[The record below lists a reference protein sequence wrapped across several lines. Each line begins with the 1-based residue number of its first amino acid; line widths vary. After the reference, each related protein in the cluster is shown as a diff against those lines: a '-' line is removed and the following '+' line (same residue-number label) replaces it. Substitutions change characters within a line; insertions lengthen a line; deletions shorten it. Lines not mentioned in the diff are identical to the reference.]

1 MSKRRK
7 DVTFDGDISKGGSSD
22 RVEDPNQV
30 SNNQNSVSDSNSDN
44 ENSLNQDSNDDNK
57 SHPEDNTND
66 EDDNNQHAD
75 EGTSNSKSDD
85 NSNNV
90 TEPSNHSTGNNGGDK
105 VTEPPP
111 QQQENNN
118 LNDYPSSSED
128 NSNQTND
135 SQDDEATN
143 QSNNNDSNKNNQD
156 ESSSVSN
163 NNEDDDNNQNDAKDD
178 KTFNTED
185 SDEGKTFSPE
195 DNDDESDKSGIVGK
209 ALGSSDATN
218 TLSKAKKLKDISEM
232 SKEEAKEQFQS
243 MAVEAGKMKIKAA
256 LWSAVSPYLL
266 PIIGIILVIVLVFT
280 MIVGIV
286 GSSSSGGGG
295 GSKQGC
301 KVVKDNS
308 TDVKNSK
315 DADKNAETIYKY
327 LMEHVD
333 GAKSKAVAAHL
344 GNIYVESAQSFDPST
359 IQGGEKYKEDIAMD
373 PDAGGYAFGISQ
385 WDSERRVS
393 LIKYAKKKDKKWDDL
408 GVQLDYMLNHD
419 GSDSETIKKLLKSS
433 DEIDE
438 STESIM
444 NEWERAGDKSSIGE
458 RRSAAAK
465 YYSKFN
471 DKDTKSGEDSNIDDT
486 TDAATDNSDAAENSG
501 CEDEE
506 DTGGKT
512 GKSVKANGK
521 SGEVIKQWSSKDKIP
536 KKYKKHISIPDF
548 REKKLDS
555 PEDIFTE
562 TGDIGE
568 CTELTWAYMSELWKG
583 KQPTNGNGNVIYKA
597 YKAEGAKI
605 TNKPT
610 VGYGFSS
617 DPPYAGAADSS
628 VGHTGVVAGVMDDG
642 KWIMANYNLNGE
654 SPDRKLTYALVDGN
668 EKEGG
673 IKFFSGIG
681 GKK

>member
-7 DVTFDGDISKGGSSD
+7 DVTFDGDINKGGSSD
-22 RVEDPNQV
+22 RVEDPNQIN
-30 SNNQNSVSDSNSDN
+30 NNQNNVSDSNTDN
-44 ENSLNQDSNDDNK
+44 ENSLNQDSNDNNQ
-57 SHPEDNTND
+57 SHPEKNTNNE
-66 EDDNNQHAD
+66 EDDNQHAD
-75 EGTSNSKSDD
+75 EGTSHSKSED

-90 TEPSNHSTGNNGGDK
+90 TDPSNHSVGNNGGDK
-105 VTEPPP
+105 VTESPS
-111 QQQENNN
+111 QQQENDN
-118 LNDYPSSSED
+118 LNDYPSSSDD
-128 NSNQTND
+128 NSNQTDD
-135 SQDDEATN
+135 SHDDDSTN
-143 QSNNNDSNKNNQD
+143 QFNNNDSN
-156 ESSSVSN
+156 SVSN

-195 DNDDESDKSGIVGK
+195 ENDDESDKSGIVGK
-209 ALGSSDATN
+209 ALGISDAAS

-286 GSSSSGGGG
+286 GSSSSGGG

-385 WDSERRVS
+385 WDSERRVN

-419 GSDSETIKKLLKSS
+419 GSDSETIKKLLKSG

-438 STESIM
+438 STENIM

-506 DTGGKT
+506 DTDGNV
-512 GKSVKANGK
+512 GKSVKANGD
-521 SGEVIKQWSSKDKIP
+521 SGEIKEKWSSKDEIP
-536 KKYKKHISIPDF
+536 KKYKKYIKIPEFKDSF
-548 REKKLDS
+548 LEGSPFGTSTKLK
-555 PEDIFTE
+555 
-562 TGDIGE
+562 GQ
-568 CTELTWAYMSELWKG
+568 CTELTWAYMSAMWSG
-583 KQPTNGNGNVIYKA
+583 KQPTSGNGGDLHKSYKSA
-597 YKAEGAKI
+597 GAKV
-605 TNKPT
+605 TSNPT

-617 DPPYAGAADSS
+617 SPPYAGAGDGSL
-628 VGHTGVVAGVMDDG
+628 GHTGVVAGVLPDG
-642 KWIMANYNLNGE
+642 KWILANYNLNLE
-654 SPDRKLTYALVDGN
+654 APDRKLTYALVDGN
-668 EKEGG
+668 KKEGG
-673 IKFFSGIG
+673 VKFFSGIG
-681 GKK
+681 DKKKKAK